1 MTVVQ
6 TILKN
11 MRGDRTIWVVFGLL
25 CLASMLAVYSS
36 AGIIEYRFEGS
47 GAGYHIIKHFLVI
60 LAGAFIVYV
69 VHQIPYSF
77 FSAIAPSFLLLT
89 ILLLILT
96 MFVGEEIN
104 DARRWLAIPIIGL
117 TFQTSDLAKVAII
130 LFLARNISTKQ
141 AVIKDF
147 RTSFVPLL
155 LPIVVICI
163 LIAPAD
169 LSSAVILFATCLVM
183 LFVGRIQVKYI
194 GLIFLCGLICL
205 ALLILIGQILPELT
219 RFDTWMSRIND
230 FISGDV
236 SRDNIQAK
244 IAIAQGGWFGQ
255 GPGNS
260 LQRNFIAYPYA
271 DFIFAIICEEY
282 GVIGAFGI
290 LFLYILLLFRC
301 TKLLT
306 RSRKAFGAIL
316 AFGLCLSIVLQALAN
331 IAVSVQ
337 LVPATGLTLPMV
349 SMGGTSL
356 FFTALQ
362 FGIILSVS
370 RQVEKDGLNLKNE
383 TNEDHD

>member
-1 MTVVQ
+1 MTFVQ
-6 TILKN
+6 SILHN
-11 MRGDRTIWVVFGLL
+11 IRGDRSIWIVFGLL

-36 AGIIEYRFEGS
+36 AGIMEYRFDGA
-47 GAGYHIIKHFLVI
+47 GAGYHLLKHFLVI
-60 LAGAFIVYV
+60 LAGGFIVYV
-69 VHQIPYSF
+69 LHQIPYSF
-77 FSAIAPSFLLLT
+77 FSAIAPAFLILT

-96 MFVGEEIN
+96 MFAGQEVN
-104 DARRWLAIPIIGL
+104 DARRWLAIPLIGL

-141 AVIKDF
+141 ANIKDF
-147 RTSFVPLL
+147 KTAFIPLL
-155 LPIVVICI
+155 APIIVICI
-163 LIAPAD
+163 LIAPSN
-169 LSSAVILFATCLVM
+169 LSSAVILFAVCLIM
-183 LFVGRIQVKYI
+183 LFVGRIKLKYI
-194 GLIFLCGLICL
+194 GLILLCGLICL
-205 ALLILIGQILPELT
+205 ALLILIGQVFPDFT

-230 FISGDV
+230 FISGDA

-255 GPGNS
+255 GPGS
-260 LQRNFIAYPYA
+260 SVQRNFIAYPYA

-282 GVIGAFGI
+282 GVIGAVGI

-316 AFGLCLSIVLQALAN
+316 AFGLCMSIVLQAMAN
-331 IAVSVQ
+331 IAVSVH

-356 FFTALQ
+356 LFTAVH

-370 RQVEKDGLNLKNE
+370 RQVEKDGLHLNDEKNE
-383 TNEDHD
+383 NDD

>member
-1 MTVVQ
+1 MTFVQ
-6 TILKN
+6 TIINNVK
-11 MRGDRTIWVVFGLL
+11 GDRTIWVVFGLL

-36 AGIIEYRFEGS
+36 AGIMEYRFGGS
-47 GAGYHIIKHFLVI
+47 GAGYHIIKHFLII

-69 VHQIPYSF
+69 IHQVPFSF
-77 FSAIAPSFLLLT
+77 FSAVAPSFLVLSIGLLF
-89 ILLLILT
+89 LT
-96 MFVGEEIN
+96 MFAGEEIN
-104 DARRWLAIPIIGL
+104 DARRWLSIPVIGL
-117 TFQTSDLAKVAII
+117 TFQTSDLAKVASI
-130 LFLARNISTKQ
+130 LYLARNISTKQ

-147 RTSFVPLL
+147 KSAFIPLL
-155 LPIVVICI
+155 VPIVVICL

-169 LSSAVILFATCLVM
+169 LSSAMILFATCLIM

-205 ALLILIGQILPELT
+205 ALLILIGQVLPEFT

-230 FISGDV
+230 FVMGDA

-244 IAIAQGGWFGQ
+244 IAIAQGGWFGL

-260 LQRNFIAYPYA
+260 IQRNFIAYPYA

-282 GVIGAFGI
+282 GVIGAFTI
-290 LFLYILLLFRC
+290 LFLYIMLLFRC

-306 RSRKAFGAIL
+306 RSRKAFGALL
-316 AFGLCLSIVLQALAN
+316 AFGLCMSIVLQALAN
-331 IAVSVQ
+331 IAVSVH

-356 FFTALQ
+356 LFTAMQ
-362 FGIILSVS
+362 FVIILSVS
-370 RQVEKDGLNLKNE
+370 RQVEKDGLHLKNE
-383 TNEDHD
+383 NDEDND

>member
-1 MTVVQ
+1 MIFLQ

-69 VHQIPYSF
+69 IHQVPYSF

-104 DARRWLAIPIIGL
+104 DARRWLAIPVIGL

-130 LFLARNISTKQ
+130 LYLARNISTKQ

-147 RTSFVPLL
+147 RTSFIPLL

-169 LSSAVILFATCLVM
+169 LSSAVILFATCLIM
-183 LFVGRIQVKYI
+183 LFVGRIKVKYI

-205 ALLILIGQILPELT
+205 ALLILIGQVLPDFT
-219 RFDTWMSRIND
+219 RIDTWMSRIND
-230 FISGDV
+230 FLSGDV

-290 LFLYILLLFRC
+290 LFLYILFLFRC

-306 RSRKAFGAIL
+306 RSRKAFGALL
-316 AFGLCLSIVLQALAN
+316 AFGLCMSIVLQALAN
-331 IAVSVQ
+331 IAVSVH

-383 TNEDHD
+383 KNEDND

>member
-1 MTVVQ
+1 MTVLQ

-60 LAGAFIVYV
+60 VAGAFIVYV

-104 DARRWLAIPIIGL
+104 DARRWLAIPVIGL

-130 LFLARNISTKQ
+130 LFLARNIATKQ

-147 RTSFVPLL
+147 KTSFVPLL
-155 LPIVVICI
+155 LPIVVISM

-169 LSSAVILFATCLVM
+169 LSSAVILFATCLIM
-183 LFVGRIQVKYI
+183 LFVGRIKVKYI

-205 ALLILIGQILPELT
+205 ALLILIGQILPEFT
-219 RFDTWMSRIND
+219 RFDTWMSRIDD

-306 RSRKAFGAIL
+306 RSRKAFGALL

>member
-1 MTVVQ
+1 MTFVQ
-6 TILKN
+6 TMLKN
-11 MRGDRTIWVVFGLL
+11 IRGDRSIWIVFGLL

-36 AGIIEYRFEGS
+36 AGIMEYRFGGF
-47 GAGYHIIKHFLVI
+47 GAGYHIMKHFLVI
-60 LAGAFIVYV
+60 IAGCFIVYV

-77 FSAIAPSFLLLT
+77 FSAIAPSFLVLT

-96 MFVGEEIN
+96 MFVGDEVN
-104 DARRWLAIPIIGL
+104 DARRWLSIPVIGL
-117 TFQTSDLAKVAII
+117 TFQTSDLAKVVII
-130 LFLARNISTKQ
+130 LFLARSISTKQ

-147 RTSFVPLL
+147 KTAFLPLL

-169 LSSAVILFATCLVM
+169 LSSAMILFATCLIM
-183 LFVGRIQVKYI
+183 LFVGRIKVKYI
-194 GLIFLCGLICL
+194 GLIFLCGIVCL
-205 ALLILIGQILPELT
+205 ALLILVGQMLPDFT

-230 FISGDV
+230 FMIGDV

-260 LQRNFIAYPYA
+260 VQRNFIAYPYA

-282 GVIGAFGI
+282 GIIGAIGI

-306 RSRKAFGAIL
+306 RSRKAFGALL
-316 AFGLCLSIVLQALAN
+316 AFGLCMSIVLQAMAN

-356 FFTALQ
+356 FFTSLQ

-370 RQVEKDGLNLKNE
+370 RQVEKDGIHLKEENDE
-383 TNEDHD
+383 GND